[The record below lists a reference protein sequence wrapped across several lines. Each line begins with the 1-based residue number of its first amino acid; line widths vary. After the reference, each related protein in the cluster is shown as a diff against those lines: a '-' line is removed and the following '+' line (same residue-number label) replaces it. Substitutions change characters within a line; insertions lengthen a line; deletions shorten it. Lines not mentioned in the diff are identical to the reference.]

1 MFVQVHFDTYV
12 KEKWNFLNSQCS
24 LFGHPGCG
32 SGLVPHLQTREV
44 TGRWAYY
51 FLQPVQTQTRKRT
64 WGPSLSFLFSF
75 IEVIA
80 ILKWSK
86 LVHANYL
93 SKEQNSK
100 WSKSCHG
107 IWFVYTSRLFEV
119 CSVCAINVKC
129 NSSGSNFCVD
139 HGPDRNSSISPPL
152 QTEGSDFFIMGIKV
166 VFIMVGKHSNRTYM
180 QHWLKMEGEW
190 IFSVNTFGPW
200 VNIYPLITYAIA
212 KNLKKSQHSYC
223 NFRFLQ

>member
-24 LFGHPGCG
+24 LFGHAGCG

-86 LVHANYL
+86 SVHANYL

-100 WSKSCHG
+100 WSKSCHEFG
-107 IWFVYTSRLFEV
+107 LFTLQDYLKFVLYVLSTSNATL
-119 CSVCAINVKC
+119 
-129 NSSGSNFCVD
+129 
-139 HGPDRNSSISPPL
+139 PDP
-152 QTEGSDFFIMGIKV
+152 TFV
-166 VFIMVGKHSNRTYM
+166 WIMVQIEILLFLPHFKQKAVISLLWG
-180 QHWLKMEGEW
+180 LK
-190 IFSVNTFGPW
+190 
-200 VNIYPLITYAIA
+200 
-212 KNLKKSQHSYC
+212 
-223 NFRFLQ
+223 